1 MKPPSVPSTNFP
13 SLRIIA
19 QKLSL
24 ALLLVFAFALILLGK
39 TDTIFISELR
49 AVLVDATAP
58 ILEAIAPPARNVAG
72 VVENVKDL
80 AALRDKNDLLVAEN
94 ARLLKWHA
102 VALDLEEENARLKRL
117 LNYVDDPKASYI
129 SAKVIADTGGS
140 FSRSLVVLAG
150 RNDGV
155 KKGQS
160 VIAAEGLVGT
170 VVDTGERASR
180 VILLTDINSNI
191 PVVIEVNTN
200 SPVLPETNR
209 VKAILS
215 GDNSH
220 LPQIRFLKEPATIRP
235 GDRVVTSGDARVFE
249 QGIPIGTIASVNEQ
263 TGIRVEPFVHQGRLD
278 VVRIVDFGQSGIVS
292 EDSE

>member
-1 MKPPSVPSTNFP
+1 MKPPSVPSNNLP
-13 SLRIIA
+13 SLRVIL
-19 QKLSL
+19 QKATLT
-24 ALLLVFAFALILLGK
+24 LLLVFAFALILLGK
-39 TDTIFISELR
+39 TDTIFIPKLR
-49 AVLVDATAP
+49 AVVVDATAP
-58 ILEAIAPPARNVAG
+58 ILEAIAPPAKNVAG

-80 AALRDKNDLLVAEN
+80 AVLREKNDQLVAEN

-102 VALDLEEENARLKRL
+102 VALDLEEENARLKKL
-117 LNYVDDPKASYI
+117 LHYVADPKASYI

-140 FSRSLVVLAG
+140 FSRSLIVLAG
-150 RNDGV
+150 RDDGV

-170 VVDTGERASR
+170 VVDAGERASR

-191 PVVIEVNTN
+191 PVVIEVNAN
-200 SPVLPETNR
+200 SLVLPETNR

-220 LPQIRFLKEPATIRP
+220 LPQVRFLKEPVIVRP

-249 QGIPIGTIASVNEQ
+249 QGIPIGTVASVNEQ
-263 TGIRVEPFVHQGRLD
+263 TGIRVELFVEQGRLD

-292 EDSE
+292 EDGE